1 MPRLEALGADLL
13 YAIGGML
20 RDPRDALALLSASK
34 ALKAYLTVVLK
45 SQFEE
50 ASAQALLAG
59 FEMKLRMVTAII
71 QARNIECIRLVGTWS
86 PTLRDLKE
94 LTLTE
99 LSGTHVKELAEL
111 LGRDSLPR
119 LLLLRLQSDL
129 DAPMGN
135 AGAIA
140 LAFAFDEAV
149 MRSLETLGEWL
160 SCPCTTRIEPGSN
173 PATVDWP
180 TVLPRALSDLDKNGI
195 GDEGLTRLAR
205 SLPQLRSLLQLS
217 LNGNPFSANG
227 IRCLELEIDQMPAL
241 RELSITEI
249 PVTDVAADALVLQ
262 AQKALRKTLL
272 RSVASRPQSVA
283 KTMGAHVQ
291 LYSFLVGECLV
302 YRPRC
307 CRSG

>member
-1 MPRLEALGADLL
+1 
-13 YAIGGML
+13 
-20 RDPRDALALLSASK
+20 
-34 ALKAYLTVVLK
+34 
-45 SQFEE
+45 
-50 ASAQALLAG
+50 
-59 FEMKLRMVTAII
+59 
-71 QARNIECIRLVGTWS
+71 
-86 PTLRDLKE
+86 
-94 LTLTE
+94 
-99 LSGTHVKELAEL
+99 
-111 LGRDSLPR
+111 
-119 LLLLRLQSDL
+119 
-129 DAPMGN
+129 
-135 AGAIA
+135 
-140 LAFAFDEAV
+140 
-149 MRSLETLGEWL
+149 
-160 SCPCTTRIEPGSN
+160 
-173 PATVDWP
+173 
-180 TVLPRALSDLDKNGI
+180 
-195 GDEGLTRLAR
+195 
-205 SLPQLRSLLQLS
+205 LPQLRSLLQLS